1 MAAGL
6 SIEESDIDEF
16 RRRLNENAKLTE
28 DDFVP
33 QIWIDVPMPFEY
45 VNEKIV
51 DELKGLEPFGQG
63 NEKPLFAQK
72 SLTIRNVR
80 VLGKNRNVVKMNLVT
95 NTGHPFDGLD
105 EVARL
110 GVDEFAGHG
119 LRTCRLDDGGFGLN
133 AKRNGTGKTMFLDA
147 KRSFL

>member
-51 DELKGLEPFGQG
+51 DELKGLEPFR
-63 NEKPLFAQK
+63 EM
-72 SLTIRNVR
+72 
-80 VLGKNRNVVKMNLVT
+80 KNRCLPRKV
-95 NTGHPFDGLD
+95 
-105 EVARL
+105 
-110 GVDEFAGHG
+110 
-119 LRTCRLDDGGFGLN
+119 
-133 AKRNGTGKTMFLDA
+133 
-147 KRSFL
+147 